1 MSINVKNFSLNS
13 SGFSMTQNSNCCYYG
28 NDQKIKTIWQFHIYD
43 NYHSSANYFC
53 TKNTLKHREISAIFK
68 YITNNFFNKSFT
80 INTTIWNSSFHDS
93 LDLSRFFDWKNTL
106 LKN

>member
-13 SGFSMTQNSNCCYYG
+13 Y
-28 NDQKIKTIWQFHIYD
+28 
-43 NYHSSANYFC
+43 
-53 TKNTLKHREISAIFK
+53 REISAIFK
-68 YITNNFFNKSFT
+68 YITNIFFNKSFT

-106 LKN
+106 